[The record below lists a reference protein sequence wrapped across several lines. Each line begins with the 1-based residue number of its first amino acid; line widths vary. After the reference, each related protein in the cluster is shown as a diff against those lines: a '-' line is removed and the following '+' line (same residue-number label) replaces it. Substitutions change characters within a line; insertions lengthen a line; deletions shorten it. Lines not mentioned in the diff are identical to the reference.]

1 VKVSHVEEEEKHA
14 EVERRPGNRY
24 KEMGIEDTAVLK
36 RISTNLGVSL
46 VGKKSRKDN

>member
-1 VKVSHVEEEEKHA
+1 MKGSHVEEEEKHA
-14 EVERRPGNRY
+14 EAERRPGNRY

-46 VGKKSRKDN
+46 SKKSRKDN